1 MRPECL
7 PLYLLALVV
16 SGSLGCAAST
26 QSTRFNAPCDG
37 RTMATVVNLS
47 TEAVE
52 AVGVVGRTE
61 RVLAMAP
68 PGLASPPF
76 QPTRPSDQAFVRHGE
91 PRQAFWFIRNVATGR
106 SLDSRDPQVRTEWVC
121 VDKSPDSP

>member
-1 MRPECL
+1 MRPQSL
-7 PLYLLALVV
+7 SVYVLALVV

-26 QSTRFNAPCDG
+26 QSTRFNARYGG

-47 TEAVE
+47 PEAVE
-52 AVGVVGRTE
+52 AVGVVGRAE

-76 QPTRPSDQAFVRHGE
+76 EPTRPAD
-91 PRQAFWFIRNVATGR
+91 QAFWFIRNVATR
-106 SLDSRDPQVRTEWVC
+106 RALDSRDPQVRTEWVC
-121 VDKSPDSP
+121 VEK

>member
-1 MRPECL
+1 MRPQSF
-7 PLYLLALVV
+7 PVYLLALVV
-16 SGSLGCAAST
+16 TGSLGCAASA
-26 QSTRFNAPCDG
+26 QSSRFNAPCDG

-52 AVGVVGRTE
+52 AVGVVGSAQK
-61 RVLAMAP
+61 VLAMAP

-76 QPTRPSDQAFVRHGE
+76 YPTRPTDLGFVRPGE

-106 SLDSRDPQVRTEWVC
+106 HVDSRDPNVRTEWVC
-121 VDKSPDSP
+121 VE

>member
-1 MRPECL
+1 MRPRS
-7 PLYLLALVV
+7 LALPVLV
-16 SGSLGCAAST
+16 LVIAGSLGCAAST

-52 AVGVVGRTE
+52 AVGVVGNAQK
-61 RVLAMAP
+61 VLAMAP

-76 QPTRPSDQAFVRHGE
+76 QPTRPSDQGFLRPGE

-106 SLDSRDPQVRTEWVC
+106 HVDSRDPKVRTEWVC
-121 VDKSPDSP
+121 VA